1 MAEFKE
7 LILAFKAVRDALPE
21 VLPQAATSVSMAGKA
36 LAERTVKDKGFGEEY
51 STTKVPAWF
60 MKGKELNKRGANY
73 ITGLEK
79 RASKEDKLALS
90 NWGDFRQAQGLQINY
105 VDLTYSGEMWRGL
118 FPQDVQIEGF
128 SYIAPLGSTTV
139 AGQKKLNWQYERYGN
154 FFAKVLT
161 GDNLDAMYKVAFDEL
176 VRLLDEKIQ
185 FKK

>member
-90 NWGDFRQAQGLQINY
+90 NWGEA
-105 VDLTYSGEMWRGL
+105 S
-118 FPQDVQIEGF
+118 EG
-128 SYIAPLGSTTV
+128 AEPLGIGFEKPKPDIEDAEYGEVKNETQAESETEATDPDS
-139 AGQKKLNWQYERYGN
+139 AGREGREKLRKY
-154 FFAKVLT
+154 LT
-161 GDNLDAMYKVAFDEL
+161 GYKIISEWY
-176 VRLLDEKIQ
+176 IPQ
-185 FKK
+185 IS

>member
-1 MAEFKE
+1 MKEFRE
-7 LILAFKAVRDALPE
+7 LIAAFKAVRDALPE

-36 LAERTVKDKGFGEEY
+36 LAERTVKDKGFGEAY
-51 STTKVPAWF
+51 STSEVPAWF
-60 MKGKELNKRGANY
+60 FKGKELNKRGAAFVAN
-73 ITGLEK
+73 LEK
-79 RASKEDKLALS
+79 QAAEKNKLALS
-90 NWGDFRQAQGLQINY
+90 NWGEFRQAQGLQINY

-118 FPQDVQIEGF
+118 FPQDVQVEDF
-128 SYIAPLGSTTV
+128 RYIAPLGSTTV